1 MLQSQSVFIAQS
13 FGGEKVK
20 GRVESISPNQV
31 KDNPKSKIHQLLYYF
46 PTKEQGVSFMAS

>member
-1 MLQSQSVFIAQS
+1 VFIAQS